1 MVLEVLHGSDI
12 FFDVIVIPSLA
23 IEVVLQGFIQTPN
36 CLAKLTLAC
45 LKGIKDELAD
55 NFLCSLVTS
64 GMAHVSFHFGVV
76 IPCQQFC
83 FGIWGSQKLL

>member
-12 FFDVIVIPSLA
+12 FFDVIVIPSLT
-23 IEVVLQGFIQTPN
+23 IEVVLKGFIQTPN
-36 CLAKLTLAC
+36 RLAKLTLAC

-64 GMAHVSFHFGVV
+64 GMAHFLFHLSGV
-76 IPCQQFC
+76 
-83 FGIWGSQKLL
+83 